1 MNATIDKIDSC
12 IEDAKRKLEHVYE
25 EHVDSV
31 DQFVGSHYGEKG
43 TGKTVPTNLIELAVT
58 IYERLLAAR
67 TPHCTVSTEY
77 PELKPFAADF
87 EIVLNQLPKEIGLG
101 DTVRRAVKSAM
112 FTMGVVK
119 IGVAGTDPRPN
130 IGDEPFVSL
139 VNIDDYFVDMSAR
152 SWDEV
157 QFEGN
162 EYWMDTETIAKVY
175 GVSLSGDDYSGDST
189 TGVRQT
195 NAIASS
201 EAREPLHERVLLRD
215 VYLVR
220 ENEMLTYAVQS
231 KKIIRRVAWDG
242 PEGTPYVKLWFSD
255 VPGNLMPLPPVAVW
269 KDLHKLA
276 NQIYRKLAK
285 QAVSK
290 KSIAGVIGGD
300 DEEVGR
306 IKNAVDGSAVRVGGA
321 KIEKIDIGGI
331 DNGNLA
337 FFLQNRDLFSLLAG
351 NLDSLGGLSPQS
363 DTAMQDRLI
372 NESASARVKAMAD
385 RTIDFCRAIFR
396 RLAWYV
402 WTDPVRERKFRKY
415 ASRELNIGVNVQWTP
430 ATRDGDFLDYN
441 FDIAVFSMQ
450 DDSPATRIMKLT
462 NAFNTFILPLTQTMA
477 QQGAYIDMKAL
488 TDYVATNANL
498 PILSEMVKFM
508 DPSMGQAGTPGAP
521 AGSPTPEYVSTKA
534 PFTKRVYERVNR
546 PGSMTE
552 RGKNAVL
559 SQVLLGGK
567 PQAAD
572 MAGLELGRVM

>member
-1 MNATIDKIDSC
+1 MKTIEEIDRA
-12 IEDAKRKLEHVYE
+12 IDDAKRKLDFTYK

-31 DQFVGSHYGEKG
+31 EQFVGQHYKENG
-43 TGKTVPTNLIELAVT
+43 TRKATPTNLLELAVT

-67 TPHCTVSTEY
+67 TPKCTVSTEA
-77 PELKPFAADF
+77 PELKYFAANF
-87 EIVLNQLPKEIGLG
+87 EIALNHLPKEIRLG
-101 DTVRRAVKSAM
+101 DTVRKAVKSAL

-119 IGVAGTDPRPN
+119 IGIAGSDPRPN

-152 SWDEV
+152 NWDEI

-162 EYWMDTETIAKVY
+162 EYWLDADAVQKIY
-175 GVSLSGDDYSGDST
+175 GVTLTADDYSGDSVEGVKQANAIT
-189 TGVRQT
+189 TG
-195 NAIASS
+195 
-201 EAREPLHERVLLRD
+201 EARQPLYGRVLLRD

-220 ENEMLTYAVQS
+220 ENAMLTYAVHS
-231 KKIIRRVAWDG
+231 KREIRRVPWDG

-269 KDLHKLA
+269 KDMHVLA

-290 KSIAGVIGGD
+290 KNIAGVLGGT
-300 DEEVGR
+300 DEEIMR
-306 IKNAVDGSAVRVGGA
+306 IKTANDGEAVRVAGA
-321 KIEKIDIGGI
+321 KIEKLDIGGI

-363 DTAMQDRLI
+363 DTATQDRLI
-372 NESASARVKAMAD
+372 SEAANARIQAMSD
-385 RTIDFCRAIFR
+385 RTVDFCRDIFK

-415 ASRELNIGVNVQWTP
+415 ASRDFNVGVNVEWTP
-430 ATRDGDFLDYN
+430 ETRDGDFLDYN

-450 DDSPATRIMKLT
+450 DDSPATRLQKLT
-462 NAFNTFILPLTQTMA
+462 NVFNTFILPALDIFRE
-477 QQGAYIDMKAL
+477 QGVYIDAKAL
-488 TDYVATNANL
+488 TDYLAKNANL
-498 PILSEMVKFM
+498 PVLSDIVKFAE
-508 DPSMGQAGTPGAP
+508 PVEEQ
-521 AGSPTPEYVSTKA
+521 PTPSASLPQPSYVSRK
-534 PFTKRVYERVNR
+534 PPVTKRTYERVNR
-546 PGSMTE
+546 PGSMSE
-552 RGKNAVL
+552 RGKTAVL
-559 SQVLLGGK
+559 SQILLGGR

-572 MAGLELGRVM
+572 VAGLNVGRAR